1 MSYKICEITGCDNH
15 IPGDC
20 DNIYCL
26 YHKFLVDRPCA
37 YYFHKKEGF
46 LIPVEWCNKHNKRY
60 DDLPC
65 DYCPDKTDPLEALEE
80 VVKIQEEKGG

>member
-15 IPGDC
+15 IPLDY
-20 DNIYCL
+20 DYCL
-26 YHKFLVDRPCA
+26 FHRHLIDRPCA
-37 YYFHKKEGF
+37 YYFHKTEDF

-65 DYCPDKTDPLEALEE
+65 EYCPDKTDPLEALEE
-80 VVKIQEEKGG
+80 VVKINESQR